1 MTVTI
6 IEREMDMTKT
16 VNLHEVING
25 TTAPPACDLSL
36 GVKVL
41 EARDGMA
48 KGVWT
53 IGEHLLNGNG
63 VIMGGFVA
71 AAADI
76 MMAYAITTLLHENQ
90 TFASINLQT
99 TFHRPTF
106 VGEVEIEANVEKF
119 GRTVSYLTTTL
130 KQNGKEVASAVSSII
145 VMEKK

>member
-1 MTVTI
+1 MT
-6 IEREMDMTKT
+6 MTKT
-16 VNLHEVING
+16 VNLHEVISG
-25 TTAPPACDLSL
+25 TTAPPACDISL

-41 EARDGMA
+41 QAEN
-48 KGVWT
+48 GVANGIWN

-63 VIMGGFVA
+63 VIMGGFVG

-76 MMAYAITTLLHENQ
+76 MMAYAITTLLNENQ

-106 VGEVEIEANVEKF
+106 VGEVEIEAKVEKY
-119 GRTVSYLTTTL
+119 GKTVSYVTASL

-145 VMEKK
+145 IMEKK